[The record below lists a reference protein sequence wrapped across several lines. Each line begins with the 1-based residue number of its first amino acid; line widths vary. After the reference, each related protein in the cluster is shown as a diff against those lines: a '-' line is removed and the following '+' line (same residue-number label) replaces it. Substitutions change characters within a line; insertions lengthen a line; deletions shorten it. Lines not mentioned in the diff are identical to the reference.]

1 MKKNPRK
8 AYISK
13 IKLSIILTFEEI
25 SFSKLQKALFKEY
38 ILIHFDNDKIL

>member
-8 AYISK
+8 IYVSK
-13 IKLSIILTFEEI
+13 IKLLIILIFEEV
-25 SFSKLQKALFKEY
+25 SFSELQKALFKGY